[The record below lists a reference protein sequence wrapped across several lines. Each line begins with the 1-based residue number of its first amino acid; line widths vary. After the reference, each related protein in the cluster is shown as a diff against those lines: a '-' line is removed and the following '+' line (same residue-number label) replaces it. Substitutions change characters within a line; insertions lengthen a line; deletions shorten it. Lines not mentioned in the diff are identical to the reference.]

1 LVAGG
6 NVEEEHLWSC
16 SLGAE
21 TKEIRWDPD
30 SASTDDDGAVDGP
43 ARRVKPSHRLLIKTA
58 VLKPEAKD
66 GEVTVVQV
74 ECEGYNSQQVAVPIC
89 AMKGGTD
96 LHRYLDVLIPS
107 PPATLKLVRG
117 EGPIHL
123 VGSHCVDY
131 YGFKDEE
138 DTEDEDDGDEEMEA
152 EEESPTKKAKTD
164 ATPSKGDSKTTPAKE
179 GSAKKKT
186 PVKE

>member
-1 LVAGG
+1 M
-6 NVEEEHLWSC
+6 
-16 SLGAE
+16 
-21 TKEIRWDPD
+21 
-30 SASTDDDGAVDGP
+30 GAVLMP
-43 ARRVKPSHRLLIKTA
+43 A
-58 VLKPEAKD
+58 AKN
-66 GEVTVVQV
+66 GEVTIVQV
-74 ECEGYNSQQVAVPIC
+74 ESDGYKDAAVTVPIC
-89 AMKGGTD
+89 AMKGGAD
-96 LHRYLDVLIPS
+96 LQRYLDVLIPS

-117 EGPIHL
+117 KGPIHL

-152 EEESPTKKAKTD
+152 EEASPTKKAKTD
-164 ATPSKGDSKTTPAKE
+164 ATPSKGDKTTPAKE